1 MLKCKECEFA
11 SVCKYPR
18 HGNGNSWRSGLFY
31 QEGTFCNHPKCKNPL
46 IFYGKNSPRNCP
58 LKKGKDKFEKVM
70 YIEADS
76 LEECKEAIDDEDFA
90 LCDERIIDIKQIS
103 EAEYTHIL
111 YQGFMD

>member
-1 MLKCKECEFA
+1 M
-11 SVCKYPR
+11 KYKV
-18 HGNGNSWRSGLFY
+18 
-31 QEGTFCNHPKCKNPL
+31 T
-46 IFYGKNSPRNCP
+46 
-58 LKKGKDKFEKVM
+58 FEKVM

>member
-1 MLKCKECEFA
+1 MGCMCMDCKHNDI
-11 SVCKYPR
+11 V
-18 HGNGNSWRSGLFY
+18 
-31 QEGTFCNHPKCKNPL
+31 T
-46 IFYGKNSPRNCP
+46 
-58 LKKGKDKFEKVM
+58 D
-70 YIEADS
+70 IEADS